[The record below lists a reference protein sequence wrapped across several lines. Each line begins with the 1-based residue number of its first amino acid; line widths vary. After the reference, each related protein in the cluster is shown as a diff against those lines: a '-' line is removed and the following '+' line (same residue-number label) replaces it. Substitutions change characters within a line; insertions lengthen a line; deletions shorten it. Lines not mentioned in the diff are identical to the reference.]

1 MDKIEI
7 VPFFHQDT
15 NTVTYVLIDLATRH
29 CAIIDAVLDYDPASG
44 RTSNASADELIKFVA
59 DHDYHLQWILE
70 THAHADHLSG
80 AHYIQTQIGGKMGI
94 GENIAKV
101 QSTFKHIFN
110 LPDSF
115 KVDGS
120 QFDHLFSDNAVIKL
134 GDTDIQVIHTPGHT
148 PACVSY
154 YAQDAVFVGDTL
166 FMPDFGTARVDFPD
180 GSAQTLYQSIQRI
193 LTLPD
198 TTRVFVGHD
207 YKAENRDIYAWETT
221 ILQQRENNIHI
232 AKGVSQAQFVTMR
245 EQRDATLAVPRL
257 ILPAIQIN
265 IRAGQLPPVESNG
278 HRYLKIPLNVI

>member
-15 NTVTYVLIDLATRH
+15 NTVTYLLIDLATRH

-59 DHDYHLQWILE
+59 EHDYHLQWILE

-80 AHYIQTQIGGKMGI
+80 AHYIQTQIGGNIGI
-94 GENIAKV
+94 GENITRV
-101 QSTFKHIFN
+101 QSSFKHIFN
-110 LPDSF
+110 LPESF
-115 KVDGS
+115 DVDGS
-120 QFDHLFSDNAVIKL
+120 QFDNLFSDKAVIKL
-134 GDTDIQVIHTPGHT
+134 GDTDIHVIHTPGHT

-180 GSAQTLYQSIQRI
+180 GSAKTLYQSIQRI

-207 YKAENRDIYAWETT
+207 YKAENRDTYAWETT

-232 AKGVSQAQFVTMR
+232 AKGVSQEQFVKMR

-278 HRYLKIPLNVI
+278 HCYLKIPLNVI